1 MYPQAPVSAPYQPA
15 AYPTSNTYYDNPYPA
30 YGAAAP
36 PASYP
41 TAPPMNPGFPGTYD
55 PEEEARIAEW
65 NSGFSRDDGKKTG
78 NSMVSVRPETTST
91 LDTEPAAKADGKRK
105 TVVRE
110 GGGKTWE
117 DASLL
122 EWDPMH
128 PRLFIGNL
136 AGEVTDESLHKAF
149 SKYPSLVKSRVV
161 RDKKSTKSKSYG
173 FVSFSDTDDYFQ
185 AFKEMDNKYIGS
197 HPVTIRRATSEVKAV
212 MKKEEKPK
220 DHGKNNRNNNKKN
233 KNPTNR
239 PTSTTAVPVAP
250 NPMAFIPRGIQ
261 KKGKNGAPRVL
272 G

>member
-1 MYPQAPVSAPYQPA
+1 MQSQHSLPARPPPTNYSATAYSAPPSRPGYAGPRGPSAYAGFAPRSVGTHGAPQAAAGPAMYPQAPVSAPYQPA

-91 LDTEPAAKADGKRK
+91 PDTEPAAKADGKRK

-197 HPVTIRRATSEVKAV
+197 HPSRS
-212 MKKEEKPK
+212 
-220 DHGKNNRNNNKKN
+220 
-233 KNPTNR
+233 
-239 PTSTTAVPVAP
+239 
-250 NPMAFIPRGIQ
+250 
-261 KKGKNGAPRVL
+261 GAPRPRSRPS
-272 G
+272 